1 VKQTGKQIPNQLRRR
16 FFQFNVEHFLV
27 IFFRFLFLCW
37 FFVILKRIVRWRG
50 WSQIDQPTSFASCR
64 SNGQMVDTRNRR
76 RNSVAATFEPA
87 VLLPHCHG
95 WRIIVGKW
103 KSVFFLF
110 RRQLRQTERLDQKF
124 VPKVEDLALL
134 FVRQL
139 VVDCVLRWKVARL
152 IDDRNYLVGVILKKY
167 INNKLKKIT
176 KSCCTFWKKF

>member
-1 VKQTGKQIPNQLRRR
+1 
-16 FFQFNVEHFLV
+16 
-27 IFFRFLFLCW
+27 
-37 FFVILKRIVRWRG
+37 
-50 WSQIDQPTSFASCR
+50 
-64 SNGQMVDTRNRR
+64 MVDTRNRR

-95 WRIIVGKW
+95 RRIIVGKR

-110 RRQLRQTERLDQKF
+110 RRQLRQAERLDQKF

-152 IDDRNYLVGVILKKY
+152 IDDRNYLVGVILKNTLTISLK
-167 INNKLKKIT
+167 NN
-176 KSCCTFWKKF
+176 